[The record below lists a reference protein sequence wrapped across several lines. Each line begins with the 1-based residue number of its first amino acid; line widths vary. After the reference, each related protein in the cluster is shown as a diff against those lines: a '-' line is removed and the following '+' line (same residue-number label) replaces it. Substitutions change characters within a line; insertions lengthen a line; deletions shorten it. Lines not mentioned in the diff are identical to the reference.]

1 MKWYCVLRTFIEE
14 RNRILKGENNL
25 ARSKEFNEEE
35 ALDKAMEIFWRQG
48 YEKTSIQDL
57 VDQMGI
63 HRRSLYDT
71 FGDKHSLFVQTLE
84 RYESLIAAQ
93 IRKQITEE
101 MTTVESIRKIFELAV
116 YSDNTNPKGCLMV
129 NTAVELSLLDNE
141 VSQRIKS
148 AFKQT
153 ETLIADLLIRGQARG
168 EVARSFDISELARYI
183 HNALIGVRVLV
194 KMTANPKEFDST
206 IDLTLSILKNDQ

>member
-1 MKWYCVLRTFIEE
+1 M
-14 RNRILKGENNL
+14 

-48 YEKTSIQDL
+48 FEKTSVQDL

-116 YSDNTNPKGCLMV
+116 YSDNTYPKGCLMV

-141 VSQRIKS
+141 VSQRIQS

-153 ETLIADLLIRGQARG
+153 ENLIADLLSKGQARG
-168 EVARSFDISELARYI
+168 EVASSFDINELARYI
-183 HNALIGVRVLV
+183 HNALIGIRVLV
-194 KMTANPKEFDST
+194 KVTADPKEFDST
-206 IDLTLSILKNDQ
+206 IDMTLSILKNDQYKQ

>member
-1 MKWYCVLRTFIEE
+1 M
-14 RNRILKGENNL
+14 

-35 ALDKAMEIFWRQG
+35 ALDKAMEIFWKQG

-84 RYESLIAAQ
+84 RYESLVAAQ

-116 YSDNTNPKGCLMV
+116 YSDSTYPKGCLMV
-129 NTAVELSLLDNE
+129 NTAVELSLLDDE
-141 VSQRIKS
+141 VSQRIKT

-153 ETLIADLLIRGQARG
+153 ENLIADLLIRGQARG
-168 EVARSFDISELARYI
+168 EVASSFDINELARYI
-183 HNALIGVRVLV
+183 HNALIGIRVLV
-194 KMTANPKEFDST
+194 KMTADPKEFDST
-206 IDLTLSILKNDQ
+206 IDMTLSILKNDQ

>member
-1 MKWYCVLRTFIEE
+1 M
-14 RNRILKGENNL
+14 

-48 YEKTSIQDL
+48 FEKTSIQDL

-71 FGDKHSLFVQTLE
+71 FGDKHSLFVLTLE

-116 YSDNTNPKGCLMV
+116 YSDNTNPKGCLIV
-129 NTAVELSLLDNE
+129 NTAVELSLLDND

-153 ETLIADLLIRGQARG
+153 ENLIADLLIRGQARG
-168 EVARSFDISELARYI
+168 EVASSFDISELSRYI
-183 HNALIGVRVLV
+183 HNALIGIRVLV
-194 KMTANPKEFDST
+194 KVTEDPKEFDST
-206 IDLTLSILKNDQ
+206 IDMTLSILKNDQ

>member
-1 MKWYCVLRTFIEE
+1 M
-14 RNRILKGENNL
+14 

-35 ALDKAMEIFWRQG
+35 ALDKAMEIFWKQG

-84 RYESLIAAQ
+84 RYESLIASQ

-116 YSDNTNPKGCLMV
+116 YSDNASPKGCLMV

-141 VSQRIKS
+141 ISQRIKS

-153 ETLIADLLIRGQARG
+153 ENLIANLLIRGQARG
-168 EVARSFDISELARYI
+168 EVASSFDINELARYI

-194 KMTANPKEFDST
+194 KTTSDRQELEST

>member
-1 MKWYCVLRTFIEE
+1 M
-14 RNRILKGENNL
+14 

-35 ALDKAMEIFWRQG
+35 ALDKAMEIFWKQG

-93 IRKQITEE
+93 IRNQITEE

-116 YSDNTNPKGCLMV
+116 YSDNASPKGCLMV

-141 VSQRIKS
+141 ISQRIKS

-153 ETLIADLLIRGQARG
+153 ENLIANLLIRGQARG
-168 EVARSFDISELARYI
+168 EVASSFDINELARYI

-194 KMTANPKEFDST
+194 KMTADPKEFDST
-206 IDLTLSILKNDQ
+206 IDMTLSILKNDQ

>member
-1 MKWYCVLRTFIEE
+1 M
-14 RNRILKGENNL
+14 

-35 ALDKAMEIFWRQG
+35 ALDKAMEIFWKQG

-93 IRKQITEE
+93 IRNQITEE

-116 YSDNTNPKGCLMV
+116 YSDNASPKGCL
-129 NTAVELSLLDNE
+129 
-141 VSQRIKS
+141 
-148 AFKQT
+148 
-153 ETLIADLLIRGQARG
+153 
-168 EVARSFDISELARYI
+168 
-183 HNALIGVRVLV
+183 
-194 KMTANPKEFDST
+194 
-206 IDLTLSILKNDQ
+206 

>member
-1 MKWYCVLRTFIEE
+1 M
-14 RNRILKGENNL
+14 

-35 ALDKAMEIFWRQG
+35 ALDKAMEIFWKQG

-84 RYESLIAAQ
+84 RYESLIASQ

-116 YSDNTNPKGCLMV
+116 YSDNASPKGCLMV

-153 ETLIADLLIRGQARG
+153 ENLIANLLIRGQARG
-168 EVARSFDISELARYI
+168 EVASSFDSSELARYI
-183 HNALIGVRVLV
+183 HKALIGVRVLV
-194 KMTANPKEFDST
+194 KTTSDPQELEST
-206 IDLTLSILKNDQ
+206 IGLTLSILKNDQ

>member
-1 MKWYCVLRTFIEE
+1 M
-14 RNRILKGENNL
+14 

-35 ALDKAMEIFWRQG
+35 ALDKAMEVFWKQG

-57 VDQMGI
+57 VDNMGI

-93 IRKQITEE
+93 TRKQITEE
-101 MTTVESIRKIFELAV
+101 MTTVESIRIIFELAI
-116 YSDNTNPKGCLMV
+116 YSDNAYPKGCLMV

-141 VSQRIKS
+141 VSQRIQS

-153 ETLIADLLIRGQARG
+153 ENLIADLLSKGQARG
-168 EVARSFDISELARYI
+168 EVASSFDINELARYI

-194 KMTANPKEFDST
+194 KMTADPKEFDST
-206 IDLTLSILKNDQ
+206 IDITLSILKNDQ

>member
-1 MKWYCVLRTFIEE
+1 M
-14 RNRILKGENNL
+14 

-35 ALDKAMEIFWRQG
+35 ALDKAMEVFWKQG
-48 YEKTSIQDL
+48 FEKTSIQDL

-116 YSDNTNPKGCLMV
+116 YSDNTYPKGCLMV

-141 VSQRIKS
+141 VSQRIQS

-153 ETLIADLLIRGQARG
+153 ENLIADLLSKGQARG
-168 EVARSFDISELARYI
+168 EVASSFDINELARYI
-183 HNALIGVRVLV
+183 HNALIGIRVLV
-194 KMTANPKEFDST
+194 KVTADPKEFDST
-206 IDLTLSILKNDQ
+206 IDMTLSILKNDQYKQ

>member
-1 MKWYCVLRTFIEE
+1 M
-14 RNRILKGENNL
+14 

-48 YEKTSIQDL
+48 FEKTSIQDL

-71 FGDKHSLFVQTLE
+71 FGDKHALFVQTLE

-101 MTTVESIRKIFELAV
+101 MTTVESIRKIFELAIS
-116 YSDNTNPKGCLMV
+116 SDNANPKGCLMV

-153 ETLIADLLIRGQARG
+153 ENLIADLLIRGQARG

>member
-1 MKWYCVLRTFIEE
+1 M
-14 RNRILKGENNL
+14 

-35 ALDKAMEIFWRQG
+35 ALDKAMEIFWKQG

-93 IRKQITEE
+93 IRNQITEE

-116 YSDNTNPKGCLMV
+116 YSDNASPKGCLMV

-141 VSQRIKS
+141 ISQRIKS

-153 ETLIADLLIRGQARG
+153 ENLIADLLIRGQARG
-168 EVARSFDISELARYI
+168 EVASSFDINELARYI

-206 IDLTLSILKNDQ
+206 IDMTLSILKND

>member
-1 MKWYCVLRTFIEE
+1 M
-14 RNRILKGENNL
+14 

-48 YEKTSIQDL
+48 FEKTSIQDL

-71 FGDKHSLFVQTLE
+71 FGDKHALFVQTLE

-116 YSDNTNPKGCLMV
+116 YSDSTYPKGCLMV
-129 NTAVELSLLDNE
+129 NTAVELSLLDSE
-141 VSQRIKS
+141 VSQRIQS

-153 ETLIADLLIRGQARG
+153 ENLIADLLIRGQARG
-168 EVARSFDISELARYI
+168 EVARSFDIGELSRYI

-194 KMTANPKEFDST
+194 KMTADPKEFDST
-206 IDLTLSILKNDQ
+206 IDLTLSILKNDPSK

>member
-1 MKWYCVLRTFIEE
+1 M
-14 RNRILKGENNL
+14 

-35 ALDKAMEIFWRQG
+35 ALDKAMEIFWKQG
-48 YEKTSIQDL
+48 YEK
-57 VDQMGI
+57 
-63 HRRSLYDT
+63 RRSRIWWIRWDSSPEFIRYVWRQT
-71 FGDKHSLFVQTLE
+71 FSFVQTLE

-93 IRKQITEE
+93 IRNQITEE

-116 YSDNTNPKGCLMV
+116 YSDNASPKGCLMV

-141 VSQRIKS
+141 ISQRIKS

-153 ETLIADLLIRGQARG
+153 ENLIADLLIRGQARG
-168 EVARSFDISELARYI
+168 EVSSSYDSSELARYI

-194 KMTANPKEFDST
+194 KTTSDPQELEST

>member
-1 MKWYCVLRTFIEE
+1 M
-14 RNRILKGENNL
+14 
-25 ARSKEFNEEE
+25 ARSKEFNEDE
-35 ALDKAMEIFWRQG
+35 ALDKAMEVFWKQG

-57 VDQMGI
+57 VDNMGI

-101 MTTVESIRKIFELAV
+101 MTTVESIRKIFEIAV

-141 VSQRIKS
+141 VSQRIKF

-153 ETLIADLLIRGQARG
+153 ENLIADLLIRGQARG
-168 EVARSFDISELARYI
+168 EVARSFDINELSRYI

-194 KMTANPKEFDST
+194 KMTADPKEFDST
-206 IDLTLSILKNDQ
+206 IDMTLSILKNDHYK

>member
-1 MKWYCVLRTFIEE
+1 M
-14 RNRILKGENNL
+14 

-35 ALDKAMEIFWRQG
+35 ALDKAMEIFWKQG

-84 RYESLIAAQ
+84 RYESLIASQ

-101 MTTVESIRKIFELAV
+101 MTTVESIRKIFELAI
-116 YSDNTNPKGCLMV
+116 YSDNAYPKGCLMV
-129 NTAVELSLLDNE
+129 NTAVELSLLDDE
-141 VSQRIKS
+141 VSQRIKA

-153 ETLIADLLIRGQARG
+153 ENLIADLLIRGQARG
-168 EVARSFDISELARYI
+168 EVASSFDINELARYI
-183 HNALIGVRVLV
+183 HNALIGIRVLV
-194 KMTANPKEFDST
+194 KMTADPKEFDST
-206 IDLTLSILKNDQ
+206 IDMTLSILKNDQ

>member
-1 MKWYCVLRTFIEE
+1 M
-14 RNRILKGENNL
+14 
-25 ARSKEFNEEE
+25 ARSKEFNEDE
-35 ALDKAMEIFWRQG
+35 ALDKAMEVFWKQG

-57 VDQMGI
+57 VGQMGI

-101 MTTVESIRKIFELAV
+101 MTTVESIRKIFELAI
-116 YSDNTNPKGCLMV
+116 YSDNASPKGCLMV

-141 VSQRIKS
+141 VSQRIQS

-153 ETLIADLLIRGQARG
+153 ENLIADLLIRGQARG
-168 EVARSFDISELARYI
+168 EVARSFDIGELARYI

-194 KMTANPKEFDST
+194 KMTADPKEFEST
-206 IDLTLSILKNDQ
+206 IDMTLSILKNDPSK

>member
-1 MKWYCVLRTFIEE
+1 M
-14 RNRILKGENNL
+14 

-35 ALDKAMEIFWRQG
+35 ALDKAMEIFWKQG

-84 RYESLIAAQ
+84 RYESLIASQ

-116 YSDNTNPKGCLMV
+116 LTIKHPLGEALSEYTASSNIFLM
-129 NTAVELSLLDNE
+129 
-141 VSQRIKS
+141 
-148 AFKQT
+148 
-153 ETLIADLLIRGQARG
+153 
-168 EVARSFDISELARYI
+168 
-183 HNALIGVRVLV
+183 
-194 KMTANPKEFDST
+194 DST
-206 IDLTLSILKNDQ
+206 VVISSVI

>member
-1 MKWYCVLRTFIEE
+1 M
-14 RNRILKGENNL
+14 

-35 ALDKAMEIFWRQG
+35 ALDKAMEIFWKQG

-93 IRKQITEE
+93 ISNHQHRAIQRHKLPDRQLFSGYAATDWRAHFKTRQIAACACAWC
-101 MTTVESIRKIFELAV
+101 RW
-116 YSDNTNPKGCLMV
+116 
-129 NTAVELSLLDNE
+129 
-141 VSQRIKS
+141 R
-148 AFKQT
+148 
-153 ETLIADLLIRGQARG
+153 
-168 EVARSFDISELARYI
+168 
-183 HNALIGVRVLV
+183 
-194 KMTANPKEFDST
+194 
-206 IDLTLSILKNDQ
+206 

>member
-1 MKWYCVLRTFIEE
+1 M
-14 RNRILKGENNL
+14 

-35 ALDKAMEIFWRQG
+35 ALDKAMEIFWKQG

-84 RYESLIAAQ
+84 RYESLVAAQ

-101 MTTVESIRKIFELAV
+101 MSTVEAIRKIFELAV

-129 NTAVELSLLDNE
+129 NTAVELSLLDND

-153 ETLIADLLIRGQARG
+153 ENLIADLLIRGQARG
-168 EVARSFDISELARYI
+168 EVARSFDISELSRYI

-194 KMTANPKEFDST
+194 KITEDPKDFDST
-206 IDLTLSILKNDQ
+206 IDMTLSILKND

>member
-1 MKWYCVLRTFIEE
+1 M
-14 RNRILKGENNL
+14 

-35 ALDKAMEIFWRQG
+35 ALDKAMEIFWKQG

-93 IRKQITEE
+93 ISNQITEE

-116 YSDNTNPKGCLMV
+116 YSDNASPKGCLMV

-141 VSQRIKS
+141 ISQRIKS

-153 ETLIADLLIRGQARG
+153 ENLIANLLIRGQARG
-168 EVARSFDISELARYI
+168 EVASSFDSSKLARYI

-194 KMTANPKEFDST
+194 KTTSDPQELEST
-206 IDLTLSILKNDQ
+206 IGLTLSILKNDQ

>member
-1 MKWYCVLRTFIEE
+1 M
-14 RNRILKGENNL
+14 

-48 YEKTSIQDL
+48 FEKTSIQDL

-84 RYESLIAAQ
+84 RYESLVASQ
-93 IRKQITEE
+93 IWEQITEE
-101 MTTVESIRKIFELAV
+101 MTTVEAIRKIFELAV

-153 ETLIADLLIRGQARG
+153 ENLITDLLIRGQARG
-168 EVARSFDISELARYI
+168 EVARSFDIGELSRYI

-194 KMTANPKEFDST
+194 KITEDPKDFDST
-206 IDLTLSILKNDQ
+206 IDMTLSILKK

>member
-1 MKWYCVLRTFIEE
+1 MK
-14 RNRILKGENNL
+14 GGNNL

-35 ALDKAMEIFWRQG
+35 ALDKAMEIFWKQG

-84 RYESLIAAQ
+84 RYESLIASQ

-116 YSDNTNPKGCLMV
+116 YSDNASPKGCLMV

-153 ETLIADLLIRGQARG
+153 ENLIANLLIRGQARG
-168 EVARSFDISELARYI
+168 EVSSSFDSSELARYI

-194 KMTANPKEFDST
+194 KTTLDPQELEST
-206 IDLTLSILKNDQ
+206 IGLTLSILKNDQ

>member
-1 MKWYCVLRTFIEE
+1 M
-14 RNRILKGENNL
+14 

-35 ALDKAMEIFWRQG
+35 ALDKAMEVFWKQG

-57 VDQMGI
+57 VDNMGI

-84 RYESLIAAQ
+84 RYESLVAAQ
-93 IRKQITEE
+93 IKKQITEE
-101 MTTVESIRKIFELAV
+101 MTSVESIRKIFELVV

-141 VSQRIKS
+141 VSQRIQS

-153 ETLIADLLIRGQARG
+153 ENLIADLLSKGQARG
-168 EVARSFDISELARYI
+168 EVASSFDINELARYI

-194 KMTANPKEFDST
+194 KMTADPKEFDST
-206 IDLTLSILKNDQ
+206 IDITLSILKNDQ

>member
-1 MKWYCVLRTFIEE
+1 M
-14 RNRILKGENNL
+14 

-35 ALDKAMEIFWRQG
+35 ALDKAMEIFWKQG

-57 VDQMGI
+57 VGQMGI

-101 MTTVESIRKIFELAV
+101 MTTVESIRKIFELAI
-116 YSDNTNPKGCLMV
+116 YSDNASPKGCLMV

-141 VSQRIKS
+141 VSQRIQS

-153 ETLIADLLIRGQARG
+153 ENLIADLLIRGQARG
-168 EVARSFDISELARYI
+168 EVARSFDIGELARYI

-194 KMTANPKEFDST
+194 KMTANPKEFEST
-206 IDLTLSILKNDQ
+206 IDMTLSILKNDPSK

>member
-1 MKWYCVLRTFIEE
+1 M
-14 RNRILKGENNL
+14 

-35 ALDKAMEIFWRQG
+35 ALDKAMGIFWKQG

-93 IRKQITEE
+93 IKKQITEE

-141 VSQRIKS
+141 ISQRIKS

-153 ETLIADLLIRGQARG
+153 ENLIADLLIRGQARG
-168 EVARSFDISELARYI
+168 EVASSFDISELARYI

-194 KMTANPKEFDST
+194 KTTSDPQELEST

>member
-1 MKWYCVLRTFIEE
+1 
-14 RNRILKGENNL
+14 
-25 ARSKEFNEEE
+25 
-35 ALDKAMEIFWRQG
+35 MEIFWKQG

-84 RYESLIAAQ
+84 RYESLIASQ

-116 YSDNTNPKGCLMV
+116 YSDNASPKGCLMV

-141 VSQRIKS
+141 ISQRIKS

-153 ETLIADLLIRGQARG
+153 ENLIADLLIRGQARG
-168 EVARSFDISELARYI
+168 EVASSFDSSELARYI
-183 HNALIGVRVLV
+183 HNALIGVRVLL
-194 KMTANPKEFDST
+194 KTTSDPQELEST
-206 IDLTLSILKNDQ
+206 IGLTLSILKNDQ

>member
-1 MKWYCVLRTFIEE
+1 M
-14 RNRILKGENNL
+14 

-35 ALDKAMEIFWRQG
+35 SLDKAMEVFWRQG

-57 VDQMGI
+57 VGQMGI

-153 ETLIADLLIRGQARG
+153 ENLIADLLIRGQARG
-168 EVARSFDISELARYI
+168 EVARSFDISELSRYI

-194 KMTANPKEFDST
+194 KITEDPKEFDST
-206 IDLTLSILKNDQ
+206 IDMTLSILKND

>member
-1 MKWYCVLRTFIEE
+1 M
-14 RNRILKGENNL
+14 

-35 ALDKAMEIFWRQG
+35 ALDKAMEIFWKQG

-84 RYESLIAAQ
+84 RYESLVAAQ
-93 IRKQITEE
+93 IKKQITEE
-101 MTTVESIRKIFELAV
+101 MTTVESIRKIFELVV

-141 VSQRIKS
+141 VSQRIKT

-153 ETLIADLLIRGQARG
+153 ENLIADLLIRGQARG
-168 EVARSFDISELARYI
+168 EVASSFDINELARYI
-183 HNALIGVRVLV
+183 HNALIGIRVLV
-194 KMTANPKEFDST
+194 KMTADPKEFDST
-206 IDLTLSILKNDQ
+206 IDMTLSILKNDQ

>member
-1 MKWYCVLRTFIEE
+1 M
-14 RNRILKGENNL
+14 

-35 ALDKAMEIFWRQG
+35 ALDKAMEIFWKQG

-84 RYESLIAAQ
+84 RYESLVAAQ

-116 YSDNTNPKGCLMV
+116 YSDSTYPKGCLMV
-129 NTAVELSLLDNE
+129 NTAVELSLLDDE
-141 VSQRIKS
+141 VSQRIKT

-153 ETLIADLLIRGQARG
+153 ENLIADLLIRGQARG
-168 EVARSFDISELARYI
+168 EVASSFDINELARYI

-206 IDLTLSILKNDQ
+206 IDMTLSILKND

>member
-1 MKWYCVLRTFIEE
+1 M
-14 RNRILKGENNL
+14 

-35 ALDKAMEIFWRQG
+35 ALDKAMEIFWKQG

-84 RYESLIAAQ
+84 RYESLIASQ

-101 MTTVESIRKIFELAV
+101 MTTVESIRKIFELAI
-116 YSDNTNPKGCLMV
+116 YSDNAYPKGCLMV
-129 NTAVELSLLDNE
+129 NTAVELSLLDDE
-141 VSQRIKS
+141 VSQRIKT

-153 ETLIADLLIRGQARG
+153 ENLIADLLIRGQARG
-168 EVARSFDISELARYI
+168 EVASSFDINELARYI

-206 IDLTLSILKNDQ
+206 IDMTLSILKND

>member
-1 MKWYCVLRTFIEE
+1 M
-14 RNRILKGENNL
+14 

-35 ALDKAMEIFWRQG
+35 ALDKAMEIFWKQG

-153 ETLIADLLIRGQARG
+153 ENLIADLLIRGQARG

-194 KMTANPKEFDST
+194 KMTADPKEFDST

>member
-1 MKWYCVLRTFIEE
+1 M
-14 RNRILKGENNL
+14 

-35 ALDKAMEIFWRQG
+35 ALDKAMEIFWKQG

-84 RYESLIAAQ
+84 RYESLIASQ
-93 IRKQITEE
+93 IRNQITEE

-116 YSDNTNPKGCLMV
+116 YSDNASPKGCLMV

-141 VSQRIKS
+141 ISQRIKS

-153 ETLIADLLIRGQARG
+153 ENLIANLLIRGQARG
-168 EVARSFDISELARYI
+168 EVASSFDINELARYI

-194 KMTANPKEFDST
+194 KTTSDRQELEST

>member
-1 MKWYCVLRTFIEE
+1 M
-14 RNRILKGENNL
+14 
-25 ARSKEFNEEE
+25 ARSKEFNEEQ

-48 YEKTSIQDL
+48 FEKTSIQDL

-84 RYESLIAAQ
+84 RYESLVASQ

-116 YSDNTNPKGCLMV
+116 YSDNKNPKGCLMV

-153 ETLIADLLIRGQARG
+153 ENLIADLLIRGQARG
-168 EVARSFDISELARYI
+168 EVARSFDISELSRFI

-194 KMTANPKEFDST
+194 KITADPKELDST
-206 IDLTLSILKNDQ
+206 IDLTLSILKNDQC

>member
-1 MKWYCVLRTFIEE
+1 M
-14 RNRILKGENNL
+14 

-35 ALDKAMEIFWRQG
+35 ALDKAMEVFWRQG

-101 MTTVESIRKIFELAV
+101 MTTVESIRKIFALAV

-148 AFKQT
+148 AFKQN
-153 ETLIADLLIRGQARG
+153 ENLIADLLIRGQARG
-168 EVARSFDISELARYI
+168 EVASSFDINELARYI
-183 HNALIGVRVLV
+183 LNALIGVRVLV
-194 KMTANPKEFDST
+194 KTTSDPQEFEST

>member
-1 MKWYCVLRTFIEE
+1 M
-14 RNRILKGENNL
+14 

-48 YEKTSIQDL
+48 FEKTSIQDL

-71 FGDKHSLFVQTLE
+71 FGDKHALFVQTLE

-101 MTTVESIRKIFELAV
+101 MTTVESIRKIFELAIS
-116 YSDNTNPKGCLMV
+116 SDNANPKGCLMV

-153 ETLIADLLIRGQARG
+153 ENLIADLLIRGQARG
-168 EVARSFDISELARYI
+168 EVARSFDISELTRYI

>member
-1 MKWYCVLRTFIEE
+1 M
-14 RNRILKGENNL
+14 
-25 ARSKEFNEEE
+25 ARSKEFNEEQ
-35 ALDKAMEIFWRQG
+35 ALDRAMEIFWRQG
-48 YEKTSIQDL
+48 FEKTSIQDL

-84 RYESLIAAQ
+84 RYESLVASQ

-116 YSDNTNPKGCLMV
+116 YSDNTYPKGCLMV
-129 NTAVELSLLDNE
+129 NTAVELSLLDND

-153 ETLIADLLIRGQARG
+153 ENLIADLLIRGKARG
-168 EVARSFDISELARYI
+168 EVDRSFDISELSHFI

-194 KMTANPKEFDST
+194 KITADPKEFDST
-206 IDLTLSILKNDQ
+206 IDLTLSILKNNPSK

>member
-1 MKWYCVLRTFIEE
+1 M
-14 RNRILKGENNL
+14 

-35 ALDKAMEIFWRQG
+35 TLDKAMEIFWKQG

-57 VDQMGI
+57 VGQMGI

-101 MTTVESIRKIFELAV
+101 MTTVESIRKIFELAI
-116 YSDNTNPKGCLMV
+116 YSDNASPKGCLMV

-141 VSQRIKS
+141 VSQRIQS

-153 ETLIADLLIRGQARG
+153 ENLIADLLIRGQARG
-168 EVARSFDISELARYI
+168 EVARSFDIGELARYI

-194 KMTANPKEFDST
+194 KMTANPKEFEST
-206 IDLTLSILKNDQ
+206 IDMTLSILKNDPSK